1 MPRSRKSQRAKG
13 RANREEILNLKRND
27 GVGVKDPTPF
37 VAVLNLIMRGK
48 YLRVARG
55 FPIKSTI
62 KEINKIEEVPVNRL
76 REVRK
81 EKGLSQ
87 LKLAFMT
94 NIAPCEIS
102 RVENGWLRPYPSWR
116 KRFANALGVTE
127 ADLFPEEQGDASKG
141 DATKKSPSLTHQQIE
156 DYTRGAA
163 QLHDFLRN
171 PLLIPNTPNPV
182 LQKLIS
188 AMACRKRN

>member
-62 KEINKIEEVPVNRL
+62 KEINKIEEVQLSRL
-76 REVRK
+76 REARK
-81 EKGLSQ
+81 AKGLSQ

-94 NIAPCEIS
+94 GIAPSEIS
-102 RVENGWLRPYPSWR
+102 RIENGWIKPYPSWK
-116 KRFANALGVTE
+116 KRLSRALGVPE
-127 ADLFPEEQGDASKG
+127 SELFPPEEKSGSDA
-141 DATKKSPSLTHQQIE
+141 D
-156 DYTRGAA
+156 
-163 QLHDFLRN
+163 
-171 PLLIPNTPNPV
+171 
-182 LQKLIS
+182 
-188 AMACRKRN
+188 